1 MLGLVGVTAVN
12 RVEMEFSFVH
22 AVALIQRQV
31 QEEDELAKEMYSILW
46 DATLIFTQASVE

>member
-1 MLGLVGVTAVN
+1 MLGLFGVTAVN

-46 DATLIFTQASVE
+46 DATLIFTQASV